1 MQNYRI
7 YFDEVE
13 RNEVVRILRSYND
26 IIIDNIDD
34 HSVGI
39 TVELDDDGQFFRN
52 LMEVIERDVYSMR
65 MNETRR

>member
-7 YFDEVE
+7 YFDESE
-13 RNEVVRILRSYND
+13 REDLLRILRSYND

-39 TVELDDDGQFFRN
+39 TIERDDDGEFYRA
-52 LMEVIERDVYSMR
+52 L
-65 MNETRR
+65 MNEIDRDIYSLRTESGI